1 MATNRTFNT
10 MLNEYITNDLM
21 SEALLKRDW
30 FIQNVEKDDGWKGG
44 TLPVPFYGRTASS
57 IKMGSLTDASDVSKH
72 SYVRGEVSGYKEAW
86 GTLRFEHGDII
97 DHDGKVNEKSF
108 LKILP
113 GQVDEFGD
121 VMKEQMSKMLLSGSI
136 ACSVTAAGSAAA
148 GDVTVDRVERVV
160 LGQKFQLKTA
170 AGTSPQTDV
179 YVVAINLNTNV
190 IRLSL
195 TRDGAGADLTVVGIA
210 VAAGDDLY
218 YDGVLEAGAETN
230 SFSHLRGALLSAAN
244 GGTSTLYGQSKVAY
258 PYLQA
263 INISGAAITS
273 SNIKAK
279 LFDAYNEVRRK
290 ARGNANTILMSFKWL
305 GHLMAQIEDQKGAF
319 KVTAKDEKASLYGW
333 TEITITSVKG
343 TLKVVAI
350 QEMDDDVIMLLDM
363 SALKY
368 YSNGE
373 LIRKRVAPDG
383 KQYHETRATSGYYYL
398 LDMCA
403 LGELVV
409 HAPTKCGIIHSIP

>member
-1 MATNRTFNT
+1 MSATTRSFNT

-21 SEALLKRDW
+21 SESLLKRDW
-30 FIQNVEKDDGWKGG
+30 LIQNVEKDNGWKGG
-44 TLPVPFYGRTASS
+44 TLPVPFYGTSASS
-57 IKMGSLTDASDVSKH
+57 IKMGSLTADTDVSKH
-72 SYVRGEVSGYKEAW
+72 KYVRGSVAGYKEAW

-113 GQVDEFGD
+113 NQVEEFGD
-121 VMKEQMSKMLLSGSI
+121 AMKEQMSKMLLSGSV
-136 ACSVTAAGSAAA
+136 AAKFTADTNLAAGIA
-148 GDVTVDRVERVV
+148 TVDRIERLV
-160 LGQKFQLKTA
+160 LDQKFQLIDDNTA
-170 AGTSPQTDV
+170 QTDV
-179 YVVAINLNTNV
+179 YVIAIDLNTSQV
-190 IRLSL
+190 TLSA
-195 TRDGAGADLTVVGIA
+195 TRGGAALSIITYTTA
-210 VAAGDDLY
+210 SNAKLW
-218 YDGVLEAGAETN
+218 YDGVLVAGVDTN
-230 SFSHLRGALLSAAN
+230 GFTHLKGCLLSAAN
-244 GGTSTLYGQSKVAY
+244 GGSANLYGQSKLAY

-273 SNIKAK
+273 ANIKSK
-279 LFDAYNEVRRK
+279 IFDAYNTVRTK
-290 ARGNANTILMSFKWL
+290 ARGNANTILMSFRNL
-305 GHLMAQIEDQKGAF
+305 GYLMAQIEDQKGAF
-319 KVTAKDEKASLYGW
+319 KVGAKDEKASLYGW

-343 TLKVVAI
+343 TLKVVGI

-383 KQYHETRATSGYYYL
+383 KQYYEQRATTGYFYL

-403 LGELVV
+403 LGELILQ
-409 HAPTKCGIIHSIP
+409 APTKCGIIYAIP